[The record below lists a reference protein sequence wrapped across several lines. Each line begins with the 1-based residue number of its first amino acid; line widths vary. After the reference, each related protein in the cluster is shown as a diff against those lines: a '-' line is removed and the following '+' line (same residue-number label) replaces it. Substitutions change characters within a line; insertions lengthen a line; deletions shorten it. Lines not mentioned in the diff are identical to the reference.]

1 MAQTNIIY
9 HQDCVAGMAE
19 HLEDEC
25 VDLVVADPPY
35 FKVVGEKWDYRWR
48 TEEDYLSWSETWI
61 AQAVRA
67 LRMGGQLL
75 PVRLLPHAQPAAAR
89 PGGAGL
95 ELRQQ
100 IVLNKGMQSVSGR
113 ATRGYKMFPN
123 ATESILFLYKDP
135 KPFVRQLLKARQQ
148 GAGAD
153 GKGDQRQAGG
163 TVQRGRDVEHLH
175 RAQRVQAA
183 ATQQVWDKLRE
194 ILQFDLPYEKIRQT
208 FHPQLGLTDVWD
220 DVNFYEEERFHPTQK
235 PQKALER
242 LILASSDRGDLVLDP
257 FMGGGSPRC
266 AAGPTAAATWA
277 LRSTGTTT
285 RPPCAGWPKKRT
297 SGPSAVDAEG
307 PLFYCSSG

>member
-1 MAQTNIIY
+1 MAQANIIY

-67 LRMGGQLL
+67 LRMGGSFYLFGYFRMLSRLL
-75 PVRLLPHAQPAAAR
+75 PVLE
-89 PGGAGL
+89 GAGL

-148 GAGAD
+148 ALGLTAREINDRLGV
-153 GKGDQRQAGG
+153 KSNGG
-163 TVQRGRDVEHLH
+163 GMWSIYTGRNVCKQLP
-175 RAQRVQAA
+175 
-183 ATQQVWDKLRE
+183 TQQVWDKLRE

-257 FMGGGSPRC
+257 FMGGGS
-266 AAGPTAAATWA
+266 TAVCCRANGRSYVGFEIDGDYYKASLRRLAEEKNKRA
-277 LRSTGTTT
+277 L
-285 RPPCAGWPKKRT
+285 CH
-297 SGPSAVDAEG
+297 
-307 PLFYCSSG
+307 